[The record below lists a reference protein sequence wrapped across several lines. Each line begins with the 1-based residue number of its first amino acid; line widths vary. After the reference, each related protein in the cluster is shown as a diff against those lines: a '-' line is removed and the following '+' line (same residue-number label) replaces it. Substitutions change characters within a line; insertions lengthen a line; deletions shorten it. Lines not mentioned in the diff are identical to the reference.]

1 MLCAT
6 AVLALVVSTQSP
18 AASAATGA
26 GAMPK
31 PEPAPLQPDGVD
43 PSDQLQR
50 NLNAAIAAGRS
61 TFAIAPGVYRPKRD
75 LLLDNA
81 RDLSIASGGGGNVTF
96 LFTCNWGL
104 VLRSSINVSVSGV
117 IIGYDPP
124 CYSQGVIESSTPS
137 RTRFGHSTFT
147 YTLDEGFPAPIGES
161 ATSDARFAQAP
172 IVKCICWDP
181 HTQLSLGLRKLAY
194 TSGSPTDQGPRHIKH
209 LGGRSYEL
217 GIIGNA
223 SGLYQPGD
231 IVTVSPRAGHTVL
244 LTNSSSCTIEGL
256 TIHGSSDMTLVEYGG
271 GGAHTWRRNRVVRN
285 TTKQPLGLLVSNADI
300 FQSSGCERGP
310 LVESNELT
318 FAGDDCM
325 SEFLQRRI

>member
-1 MLCAT
+1 M
-6 AVLALVVSTQSP
+6 
-18 AASAATGA
+18 
-26 GAMPK
+26 
-31 PEPAPLQPDGVD
+31 
-43 PSDQLQR
+43 
-50 NLNAAIAAGRS
+50 
-61 TFAIAPGVYRPKRD
+61 
-75 LLLDNA
+75 
-81 RDLSIASGGGGNVTF
+81 TF

-104 VLRSSINVSVSGV
+104 VLRSSTNVSVSGV
-117 IIGYDPP
+117 TIGYDPP
-124 CYSQGVIESSTPS
+124 CYSQGVIQSASTPS
-137 RTRFGHSTFT
+137 RALFGHSSFT

-181 HTQLSLGLRKLAY
+181 HTQLSLGLKKLAY
-194 TSGSPTDQGPRHIKH
+194 TSGSPTIQGPRHIKH

-223 SGLYQPGD
+223 SDLYRPGD
-231 IVTVSPRAGHTVL
+231 IVTISPRAGHTVL

-271 GGAHTWRRNRVVRN
+271 GGAHTWRGNRVVRN
-285 TTKQPLGLLVSNADI
+285 TTKLPLGLLVSNADI

-325 SEFLQRRI
+325 SEYG